1 MHDFDSYK
9 KLLSAMIEINY
20 QILKTQ
26 TNSDL
31 LKKRDTALRLYT
43 KFEQGTDKSKFD
55 IDQLIQ
61 IDLLMQQLSETNKYV
76 IEMLERKV
84 VVMRIQQKIR
94 RERKEYPTRFT

>member
-1 MHDFDSYK
+1 
-9 KLLSAMIEINY
+9 MIEINY

-26 TNSDL
+26 SNAEL
-31 LKKRDTALRLYT
+31 LQKRDTALRLYT
-43 KFEQGTDKSKFD
+43 KFEQGSDKKNYD

-84 VVMRIQQKIR
+84 VVMKIQHQIR
-94 RERKEYPTRFT
+94 KERKDYPTRFA